1 MSPAYRE
8 LDLLEH
14 KLLFVTGKGGVGKST
29 ISAALALLAAKRGKR
44 TLLCDVDAKGDVST
58 FFEQGPLSFV
68 PREIEKD
75 LFAMAMDTE
84 ASLRE
89 YLHLYA
95 KVPLLGSIGP
105 LAKIFDFV
113 ATAAPGVKEI
123 LVVGKLCWEVKED
136 HYDLIVVDAAA
147 SGHIVSQLMAPAAIN
162 SLVKVGL
169 IRSQTDWMLD
179 ILADPSRTALTIVA
193 TPEEM
198 PVAESI
204 ELVEKVTSN
213 TPVALSAVI
222 VNRVLPEL
230 FGNKEEEVFEA
241 ICEEQR
247 IAELNG
253 LVDGDVTP
261 IMEAA
266 RLAVIMRR
274 TRATHLER
282 LKQALDDKFPIL
294 MVPELFTRTMGK
306 RSITQVAKAC
316 GEELGY

>member
-1 MSPAYRE
+1 MNEVAHE

-14 KLLFVTGKGGVGKST
+14 KLLFVTGKGGVGKTT
-29 ISAALALLAAKRGKR
+29 ISTALALLAAKRGKR
-44 TLLCDVDAKGDVST
+44 TLLCDVDAKGDISA
-58 FFEQGPLSFV
+58 FFEQSPLTFT
-68 PREIEKD
+68 PREIEKG

-123 LVVGKLCWEVKED
+123 LVVGKLCWEVKER

-169 IRSQTDWMLD
+169 IRSQTDWMLE
-179 ILADPSRTALTIVA
+179 ILADPLRTALAIVA

-204 ELVEKVTSN
+204 ELVERVASE
-213 TPVALSAVI
+213 TPVSLSAVI

-241 ICEEQR
+241 ICERER
-247 IAELNG
+247 MAELNR
-253 LVDGDVTP
+253 LLDGDVAP
-261 IMEAA
+261 VMEAA
-266 RLAVIMRR
+266 RLAVTMRR

-282 LKQALDDKFPIL
+282 LKQALGNQVPML
-294 MVPELFTRTMGK
+294 MIPELFTRTMGR
-306 RSITQVAKAC
+306 RSITQVAMAC